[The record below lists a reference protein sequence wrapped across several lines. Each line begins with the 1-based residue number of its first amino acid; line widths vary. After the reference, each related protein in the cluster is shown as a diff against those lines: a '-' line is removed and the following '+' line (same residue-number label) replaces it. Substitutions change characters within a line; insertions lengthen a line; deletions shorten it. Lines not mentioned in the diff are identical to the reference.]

1 MPPRNYPP
9 AYLRFLKARLWNLG
23 RPSIWGTALFLFVVG
38 LGVWEYWSHPK
49 TFTSKQDTP
58 AVSNKP
64 VESSSSLSQEEKAV
78 IADIDNLPVLL
89 NDFEQATLSVVP
101 ITPNDKTQTSSG
113 SESLEDIINK
123 QNAAAS
129 EAKSKLD
136 KELANNVPAPTVK
149 NPFVVQAENLLQSG
163 TGDAGSLLLDVKSLT
178 VAPEPTTEATT
189 FSNLG
194 MGLTNKTKQNQSPVL
209 VNPLQAALN
218 QSTNQ
223 KPSSFNNATTT
234 PINPLGQNAS
244 GGSIMM
250 PPSQS
255 LPPTTGTSYIQ
266 PTVTNQPQNP
276 YSNYNGGQ
284 TLPIAGTSTTGVSP
298 VTPAASYPAQPA
310 TQSITNSTTPLGYA
324 NYGNPDFQQPNQL
337 PPSTYSNPNFQQPNQ
352 LPQSNGSYSRQ
363 LGGRYNR

>member
-23 RPSIWGTALFLFVVG
+23 QPSIWGTAIFLFVVG
-38 LGVWEYWSHPK
+38 LGVWEYWLHPE
-49 TFTSKQDTP
+49 TFTSQQDTP

-78 IADIDNLPVLL
+78 VADIDNLPVLL

-101 ITPNDKTQTSSG
+101 ITPKDKTQTSSE

-129 EAKSKLD
+129 EAKSKPSTGIV
-136 KELANNVPAPTVK
+136 NNAPAPTVK

-163 TGDAGSLLLDVKSLT
+163 TGDASNLLLDVKSLT
-178 VAPEPTTEATT
+178 VAPESTTEATT

-194 MGLTNKTKQNQSPVL
+194 MGLNNKTKQNQSPVL

-223 KPSSFNNATTT
+223 KPSSFNNATATT
-234 PINPLGQNAS
+234 INPLGQNAS

-250 PPSQS
+250 PPTQS
-255 LPPTTGTSYIQ
+255 LPPTTGTDYSQ

-276 YSNYNGGQ
+276 YSNFNSVQ
-284 TLPIAGTSTTGVSP
+284 TLPSAGTPTTGVSP
-298 VTPAASYPAQPA
+298 VTSPASYPADSA
-310 TQSITNSTTPLGYA
+310 TKSITNSTAPLGYA
-324 NYGNPDFQQPNQL
+324 NYANPDFQQPNQL
-337 PPSTYSNPNFQQPNQ
+337 PTSTYNNPSLQQS
-352 LPQSNGSYSRQ
+352 QSNGSNPRQ
-363 LGGRYNR
+363 VGGSYVGGYRR